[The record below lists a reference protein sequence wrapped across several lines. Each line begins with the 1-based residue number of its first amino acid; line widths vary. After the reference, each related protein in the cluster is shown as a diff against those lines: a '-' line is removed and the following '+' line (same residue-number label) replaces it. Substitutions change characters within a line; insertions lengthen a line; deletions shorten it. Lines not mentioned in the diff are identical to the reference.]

1 MREEI
6 DLFGGPDLVFG
17 CRHLPAE
24 ASGAGVLV
32 CLGPPSDGAVDDG
45 RAARLGRRLAAAGV
59 AVQRFHYRGVWPSD
73 GDPRGVG
80 FDDLV
85 EDATRALGLL
95 RDRTSVGRVAF
106 VGARLGALV
115 AARVARAEPGAPV
128 ALWAPAPDPRA
139 ALELAARAR
148 VARGAMAPAGDP
160 ASAPPAPLA
169 PNGTGAPTAGAG
181 FDGGPAPEAAPAG
194 PSPAVADD
202 DAPVDLFDTPL
213 AAELA
218 EGSAVRSLADELGR
232 GPRPLLLAVTTAGG
246 RETIVAG
253 CRARGMAVDVLAHT
267 YDDERDGR
275 AVPGE
280 PADALV
286 DETARWLV
294 AQLAPD
300 ERAGPAVPTAGPEA
314 GW

>member
-24 ASGAGVLV
+24 ASGAG
-32 CLGPPSDGAVDDG
+32 CWCASAPPSDGQVDDG

-59 AVQRFHYRGVWPSD
+59 AVQRFHYRGAWPSD

-85 EDATRALGLL
+85 EDATRALDLL

-115 AARVARAEPGAPV
+115 AARVARAEPGAPM

-148 VARGAMAPAGDP
+148 VARGAIGPGGRP
-160 ASAPPAPLA
+160 RL
-169 PNGTGAPTAGAG
+169 
-181 FDGGPAPEAAPAG
+181 GPAHPPGPERHGRPDAG
-194 PSPAVADD
+194 RR
-202 DAPVDLFDTPL
+202 
-213 AAELA
+213 
-218 EGSAVRSLADELGR
+218 VRRRA
-232 GPRPLLLAVTTAGG
+232 
-246 RETIVAG
+246 
-253 CRARGMAVDVLAHT
+253 RARGGARGSEPGRGRRPTHRSTCSTPRWRPSWPRAPPSAAWPT
-267 YDDERDGR
+267 SSGEARDR
-275 AVPGE
+275 SCSP
-280 PADALV
+280 
-286 DETARWLV
+286 
-294 AQLAPD
+294 
-300 ERAGPAVPTAGPEA
+300 
-314 GW
+314 